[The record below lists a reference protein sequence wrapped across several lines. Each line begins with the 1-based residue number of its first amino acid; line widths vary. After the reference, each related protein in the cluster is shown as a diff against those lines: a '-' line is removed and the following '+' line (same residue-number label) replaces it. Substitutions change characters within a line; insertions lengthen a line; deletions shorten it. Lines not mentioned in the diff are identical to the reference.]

1 MGKIIA
7 AVSITPLGTE
17 TPSVSKY
24 VAAALRVLEKY
35 KDIQYQ
41 TDAMFTILYGEKERV
56 FQAILEMQEAVFD
69 EGAKRVSTMIKIDER
84 RDKDVSPRRKIRE
97 LKKMANLIS
106 SPLYLFP
113 AGMRSLN

>member
-17 TPSVSKY
+17 TPSVSRY

-35 KDIQYQ
+35 KDIQHQ

-56 FQAILEMQEAVFD
+56 FQAILEMQEAVFK
-69 EGAKRVSTMIKIDER
+69 EGAKRVSTVIKIDER
-84 RDKDVSPRRKIRE
+84 RDKEVSPDEKLE
-97 LKKMANLIS
+97 SLKKHM
-106 SPLYLFP
+106 
-113 AGMRSLN
+113 SLL

>member
-17 TPSVSKY
+17 TPSVSRY

-56 FQAILEMQEAVFD
+56 FQAILEMQEAVFE
-69 EGAKRVSTMIKIDER
+69 EGAKRVSTVIKIDER
-84 RDKDVSPRRKIRE
+84 RDKEVSPEEKLE
-97 LKKMANLIS
+97 SLKKW
-106 SPLYLFP
+106 
-113 AGMRSLN
+113 

>member
-17 TPSVSKY
+17 TPSVSRY

-35 KDIQYQ
+35 KDIQHK

-56 FQAILEMQEAVFD
+56 FQAILEMQEAVFE
-69 EGAKRVSTMIKIDER
+69 EGAKRVSTVIKIDES
-84 RDKDVSPRRKIRE
+84 RDKEVSPEEKLE
-97 LKKMANLIS
+97 SLKKW
-106 SPLYLFP
+106 
-113 AGMRSLN
+113 

>member
-17 TPSVSKY
+17 TPSVSRY

-35 KDIQYQ
+35 KDIQHQ

-56 FQAILEMQEAVFD
+56 FRAIFDMQEAVFE
-69 EGAKRVSTMIKIDER
+69 EGAKRVSTVIKIDER
-84 RDKDVSPRRKIRE
+84 RDKEVSPEEKLE
-97 LKKMANLIS
+97 SLKKW
-106 SPLYLFP
+106 
-113 AGMRSLN
+113 

>member
-17 TPSVSKY
+17 TPSVSRY

-35 KDIQYQ
+35 KDIQHQ

-56 FQAILEMQEAVFD
+56 FQAILEMQEAVFK
-69 EGAKRVSTMIKIDER
+69 EVAKRVSTVIKIDER
-84 RDKDVSPRRKIRE
+84 RDKEVSPDEKLQS
-97 LKKMANLIS
+97 LKKHI
-106 SPLYLFP
+106 
-113 AGMRSLN
+113 